1 MNKPLLYLIAAI
13 SISIIFTEKV
23 ISRTLEDNITTE
35 KEQFSK
41 VKTNSGLTREQIA
54 KKQSEWQM
62 QQAPKQDIG
71 TTELG
76 QNKYDKEITSYDQTI
91 DLNKTRNDLK
101 ENSNNKSTIVI
112 VFIVVILIII
122 SFVLRKV
129 KNKQDEM

>member
-23 ISRTLEDNITTE
+23 TSRTLEDNMSTE

-41 VKTNSGLTREQIA
+41 VKTKSGLTREQIA
-54 KKQSEWQM
+54 RGQSEWQM
-62 QQAPKQDIG
+62 QQAPKQNIG

-76 QNKYDKEITSYDQTI
+76 QSKYDKEITNYDQTL

-101 ENSNNKSTIVI
+101 ENSDNKSTKVI

-129 KNKQDEM
+129 KRKQDGM

>member
-1 MNKPLLYLIAAI
+1 MNKTLLYLIAAI
-13 SISIIFTEKV
+13 SISIIFTEKA
-23 ISRTLEDNITTE
+23 ISRTLEDNISTE